1 MRKNLYT
8 DPDFAKTYEADKKA
22 GGADFVEMRNR
33 EIVALIAYLQRLGTD
48 IKVNHSETR
57 SKLNIMLKFV
67 KNHMES
73 ITGIEIYPIISLLIF
88 FTFFV
93 VLFWWVFTAK
103 KDYIKT
109 VSNLPLDNQNQTEL

>member
-1 MRKNLYT
+1 
-8 DPDFAKTYEADKKA
+8 
-22 GGADFVEMRNR
+22 
-33 EIVALIAYLQRLGTD
+33 
-48 IKVNHSETR
+48 
-57 SKLNIMLKFV
+57 MLKFV

-73 ITGIEIYPIISLLIF
+73 ITGIEIYPMLSLLIF

-109 VSNLPLDNQNQTEL
+109 VSNIPLDNQNDDISCEI